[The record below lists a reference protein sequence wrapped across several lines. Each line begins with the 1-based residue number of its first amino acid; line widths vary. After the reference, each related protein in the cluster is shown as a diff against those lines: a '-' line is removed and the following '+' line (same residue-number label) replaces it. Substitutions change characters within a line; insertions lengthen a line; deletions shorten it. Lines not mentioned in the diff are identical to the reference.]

1 MNKKI
6 ITVAAALGLS
16 LGGVT
21 FSQVFLAQTYN
32 AISTTPLDKLPDMA
46 YDLGSHTATGGDPA
60 AATEVSNKLAY
71 IQIRQN
77 AEIIRL
83 LTLSARGR

>member
-1 MNKKI
+1 MKKNVLI
-6 ITVAAALGLS
+6 AAAALGLFA
-16 LGGVT
+16 GGVT
-21 FSQVFLAQTYN
+21 FSQVVLAQTYN
-32 AISTTPLDKLPDMA
+32 AINATALDKLPDIA
-46 YDLGSHTATGGDPA
+46 YDLGSHTPTGGDPA

-83 LTLSARGR
+83 LSLQTKGR